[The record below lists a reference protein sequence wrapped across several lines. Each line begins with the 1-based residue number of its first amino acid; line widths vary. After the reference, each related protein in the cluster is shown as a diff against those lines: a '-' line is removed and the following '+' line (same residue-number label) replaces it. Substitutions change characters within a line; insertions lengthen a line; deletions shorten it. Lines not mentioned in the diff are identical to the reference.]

1 MRLDTAASRS
11 RSLPGVAL
19 SQAAAPRGFRR
30 PTEFAAAAGGA
41 YPVERVGCIRS
52 TELARLNL
60 SRKPPR
66 PLKIATSIKGRRF
79 PAVVDQ
85 RPWSRI
91 RRAPPFPAAL
101 VHTRQM
107 CVQIPSFVSLMRNFP
122 QKILLLLGVSY
133 TKSRPVSTDGRRNG
147 SVGQHVCGR

>member
-11 RSLPGVAL
+11 RSLIGVAL

-52 TELARLNL
+52 IELARLNL

-66 PLKIATSIKGRRF
+66 PLKIAIPIKGRRF

-91 RRAPPFPAAL
+91 RRAPPFSRCPGPHTADVRADSQFRIADEELPAKNPAPL
-101 VHTRQM
+101 RGVLYEESS
-107 CVQIPSFVSLMRNFP
+107 SFH
-122 QKILLLLGVSY
+122 
-133 TKSRPVSTDGRRNG
+133 RR
-147 SVGQHVCGR
+147 